1 MNKRDIKIYDRSWNN
16 ISEFH
21 TEYDIEIITSM
32 IGPPEWRRI
41 VELEKEFDRLF
52 PEYTFYYHLIESDPT
67 ITNRKNVNNAK
78 LVYDSETSIDP
89 GQIKKVM

>member
-1 MNKRDIKIYDRSWNN
+1 MNKRDIKIYDKSWNN

-41 VELEKEFDRLF
+41 VELEKEFDKLY
-52 PEYTFYYHLIESDPT
+52 PEFRFFYHLIEMDPK
-67 ITNRKNVNNAK
+67 INRKQSTKNAK
-78 LVYDSETSIDP
+78 LVYDSDTTFALV
-89 GQIKKVM
+89 K